1 MKTPHKH
8 AEIIKA
14 YADGAEIQVHH
25 NVGHWTICPMPVFNP
40 LWKYRIKP
48 ETKVYSYPVLKM
60 PISGRILIG
69 VCSLQTLETKTSYK
83 LEFDV
88 LDDVPSNPRFVKV

>member
-8 AEIIKA
+8 ANLIKA
-14 YADGAEIQVHH
+14 WADGAPLQYLSALNGWLDV
-25 NVGHWTICPMPVFNP
+25 TNP
-40 LWKYRIKP
+40 GFDPNTSYRVKP
-48 ETKVYSYPVLKM
+48 EPKVYSYPVLKM
-60 PISGRILIG
+60 PISGRFIIG
-69 VCSLQTLETKTSYK
+69 VSSLQTLETKTSYK